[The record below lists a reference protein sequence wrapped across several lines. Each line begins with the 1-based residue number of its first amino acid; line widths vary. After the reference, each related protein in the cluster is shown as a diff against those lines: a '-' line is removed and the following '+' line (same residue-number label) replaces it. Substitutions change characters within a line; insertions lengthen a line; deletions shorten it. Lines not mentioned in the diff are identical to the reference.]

1 MFMFALRNVLRQRTR
16 TALTLAAI
24 ALGVASLI
32 LAGGYVED
40 TLVQLREATIKSRL
54 GHLQVY
60 KAGLYASGGQRPFDY
75 LIEDTPA
82 MENAVGALSGVVA
95 HARRLSFSGLI
106 SNGRGD
112 LPIWGEGIEPEPENR
127 IGSAVTMLDGRR
139 LSGGDKFAIVVGEGL
154 AQALKVKVGD
164 SVSLVLSTRDGAM
177 NTLEFSIVGVFR
189 SMSKEYDAR
198 GVQIPL
204 VAAAELVDTPGIS
217 AVVVLLDDTAQTDA
231 ALATLTARLPAG
243 RYEVKTWRELADFY
257 NGTVAFYERQFAV
270 LHLIILVMI
279 LLSVANTVNM
289 TLHERTGEFGV
300 MRALGRRGADIFRL
314 AVLESAILGLIGAT
328 LGVIIGVLLAL
339 LISAVGIPMPPGPN
353 SESGL
358 TAAIRVV
365 PSVIA
370 TAFALGVLAAVVASL
385 LPARKIAR
393 IPVVEALRQAI

>member
-1 MFMFALRNVLRQRTR
+1 MFLFALRNVLRQRTR
-16 TALTLAAI
+16 TLLTLAVI

-54 GHLQVY
+54 GHLQIY

-75 LIEDTPA
+75 LIDDAPSLEKV
-82 MENAVGALSGVVA
+82 VGALPGVVA
-95 HARRLSFSGLI
+95 KARRLVFSGLI

-112 LPIWGEGIEPEPENR
+112 LPIWGEGIEPEPESR
-127 IGSAVTMLDGRR
+127 IGSALTMLDGRR
-139 LSGGDKFAIVVGEGL
+139 LSGSDSLAIVLGEGL
-154 AQALKVKVGD
+154 AKALKVKVGD
-164 SVSLVLSTRDGAM
+164 SVNLVLNTRDGAM

-204 VAAAELVDTPGIS
+204 QMAAELVDTRGIS
-217 AVVVLLDDTAQTDA
+217 ALIVLLEDTAQTER
-231 ALATLTARLPAG
+231 ALAALTARLPG
-243 RYEVKTWRELADFY
+243 DRYEVKTWHDLADFY
-257 NGTVAFYERQFAV
+257 TSTAAFYERQFAV
-270 LHLIILVMI
+270 LHLIILVMV

-314 AVLESAILGLIGAT
+314 AVLESAVLGLIGAT
-328 LGVIIGVLLAL
+328 LGLIIGVALAL
-339 LISAVGIPMPPGPN
+339 LISAAGIPMPPGPN

-358 TAAIRVV
+358 TAAIRLV
-365 PSVIA
+365 PA
-370 TAFALGVLAAVVASL
+370 VLASASVLGIVGTMVASL
-385 LPARKIAR
+385 LPARRAAR
-393 IPVVEALRQAI
+393 IPVVDALRQAI